1 MPACHDY
8 SILAVLAPLASALTF
23 TTPTNWASGGFETVS
38 WTTSA
43 GDPSTFTVELSNPVV
58 FNAALGILNNVNP
71 ALQSQNFTLSI
82 VPAVAG
88 YTLQAV
94 NVTDINQVFATSGS
108 FSIAPTV
115 SSTSSLSAGSSASS
129 GSSISAAST
138 TPFGVTVSSTS
149 GSSSASSGGSG
160 SSTSSSSSAGPN
172 PSSFN
177 GNGAA
182 SNGAGSWLA
191 MIAAAVAGVAAAF

>member
-1 MPACHDY
+1 MY
-8 SILAVLAPLASALTF
+8 FQLSILAVLAPLASALTF

-43 GDPSTFTVELSNPVV
+43 GDPSTFTVELSNPAV

-71 ALQSQNFTLSI
+71 ALESQNFTLSI
-82 VPAVAG
+82 VPAG
-88 YTLQAV
+88 WIY
-94 NVTDINQVFATSGS
+94 
-108 FSIAPTV
+108 
-115 SSTSSLSAGSSASS
+115 SAGGKRYVSVVNP
-129 GSSISAAST
+129 
-138 TPFGVTVSSTS
+138 TPLC
-149 GSSSASSGGSG
+149 SSASSGGSG
-160 SSTSSSSSAGPN
+160 SSSSSSAGPN